1 MGRESK
7 IEELIRSHGM
17 KNNQDLQAYFN
28 EKLQKIVQKHG
39 KIMVGW
45 DEVLHP
51 DLPKTVVVQSWRGQ
65 ESLAAA
71 VKQGYRGLLSYGYYL
86 DLMWPAS
93 RHYAIDPMTG
103 DAANLTPDQAK
114 MILGGEAACG
124 LSSSLP
130 KISILASGPGIG
142 CRRAFMVSTKH
153 NRPNFHVSTSCH
165 AELAI
170 GISRLDAQF
179 QLQRFPWPHDWRRRY
194 CSASGAWQRG

>member
-1 MGRESK
+1 
-7 IEELIRSHGM
+7 M

-51 DLPKTVVVQSWRGQ
+51 DLPKTVGNSGPLAP
-65 ESLAAA
+65 EIAAA

-103 DAANLTPDQAK
+103 DAANLTPEQAK
-114 MILGGEAACG
+114 MILGGEACMWAEFITPENIDSRIWPRVAVVAERLWSPQNITDPRPCIND
-124 LSSSLP
+124 LP
-130 KISILASGPGIG
+130 
-142 CRRAFMVSTKH
+142 RRV
-153 NRPNFHVSTSCH
+153 
-165 AELAI
+165 
-170 GISRLDAQF
+170 G
-179 QLQRFPWPHDWRRRY
+179 DWNL
-194 CSASGAWQRG
+194 CA